1 MDELDLFEAIGNVDE
16 ELLLE
21 YPRRITTLRKMGL
34 IAAVLTLAVLT
45 ACAAPVVLRTFQAVA
60 GGEVELVRE
69 AYMDRVLIFDRE
81 TGDIIGASG
90 SREWHPAEYEIT
102 LDITAEA
109 ERPDSLEEL
118 YAPAWVPEDYVN
130 FYDRSEENCRILRYS
145 TGDRNGIFGNY
156 VIFRQSLLPQG
167 NPVVFTDS
175 LSEFREVF
183 VNAMASSYET
193 YGEAT
198 VLELCPRL
206 KDMGDFPLT
215 EELLLEARR
224 YLYWSDG
231 AYLFRLTIPYE
242 MDDQTVTQI
251 IESVTAD
258 QTP

>member
-1 MDELDLFEAIGNVDE
+1 MDELDIFAAIGGVDE
-16 ELLLE
+16 DLLLE
-21 YPRRITTLRKMGL
+21 RPRRILPLRKVGL
-34 IAAVLTLAVLT
+34 IAAVLTLVVLT
-45 ACAAPVVLRTFQAVA
+45 ACAAPVVVRTFKAVC
-60 GGEVELVRE
+60 GGEASLVRE
-69 AYMDRVLIFDRE
+69 AHMEGWRVIDNE
-81 TGDIIGASG
+81 TGDILAVG

-102 LDITAEA
+102 LEITEDA
-109 ERPDSLEEL
+109 ERADSLEEL
-118 YAPAWVPEDYVN
+118 YAPAWMPEDYVN
-130 FYDRSEENCRILRYS
+130 CFDQSEENCRILRYS
-145 TGDRNGIFGNY
+145 TGDRNGIFGSY
-156 VIFRQSLLPQG
+156 VIFRQSLLPEG
-167 NPVVFTDS
+167 NPVVFTDT

-183 VNAMASSYET
+183 VNAMEASYET

-242 MDDQTVTQI
+242 MDEQTVARI
-251 IESVTAD
+251 IGSVAV